1 MDIQCPYSEHIKK
14 GMRQY
19 KNCTLIK
26 QMCPFI
32 RMCGH
37 KNQVIH
43 TPKAKGC
50 ELRLKQ
56 DKINGKE

>member
-1 MDIQCPYSEHIKK
+1 M
-14 GMRQY
+14 
-19 KNCTLIK
+19 K

-37 KNQVIH
+37 RNQVIH